1 MSWLDAT
8 SVTRLKTSSLIR
20 CTRNALTE
28 VDAMNRCARFPA
40 LVRRRAPAFALCASA
55 RKPHGGGCPA
65 GLAGCP
71 LYLVSPVQANSR

>member
-1 MSWLDAT
+1 M
-8 SVTRLKTSSLIR
+8 R
-20 CTRNALTE
+20 CNRNASTE

-65 GLAGCP
+65 GLAGCAP
-71 LYLVSPVQANSR
+71 FYLVSLVQANSR